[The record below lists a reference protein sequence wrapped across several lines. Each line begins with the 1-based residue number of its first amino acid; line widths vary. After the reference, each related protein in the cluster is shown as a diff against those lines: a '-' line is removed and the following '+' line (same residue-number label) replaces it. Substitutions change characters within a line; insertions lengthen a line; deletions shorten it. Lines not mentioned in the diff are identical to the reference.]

1 MKSSR
6 QANPSSKPPNKPDT
20 THKQKG
26 MSKKSSAWKR
36 FRSSLG
42 TVANPMKP
50 MKVKTSSPVPLSVKV
65 PSPNDPQIQCG
76 LDKNTSAKVEKT
88 EAKEF
93 PSHLNA
99 IVNAMVDGS
108 VKLVHSVLLAMI

>member
-1 MKSSR
+1 
-6 QANPSSKPPNKPDT
+6 
-20 THKQKG
+20 

-36 FRSSLG
+36 VRSSLG

>member
-1 MKSSR
+1 
-6 QANPSSKPPNKPDT
+6 
-20 THKQKG
+20 
-26 MSKKSSAWKR
+26 
-36 FRSSLG
+36 
-42 TVANPMKP
+42 

-76 LDKNTSAKVEKT
+76 LNKNTSAKVEKT

-93 PSHLNA
+93 PAHLNA

-108 VKLVHSVLLAMI
+108 VKFGGGSLCIVARGNDYFELSPWWPSEGRGQYYLSNKTFCY